1 MFTIDPDDT
10 APPSEQIRT
19 QVLAAVRSGAL
30 APGARLPP
38 VRTLATELGVAANT
52 VAKAYRTLEHDEVVE
67 TRGRNGTVVSPHG
80 DPGERL
86 AQAAAEAYR
95 ARTAE
100 LGLDPAQALAIVTA
114 ALSGGSR

>member
-1 MFTIDPDDT
+1 MITIDPDDT

-19 QVLAAVRSGAL
+19 QVLAAVQSGEL

-52 VAKAYRTLEHDEVVE
+52 VAKAYRSLEHDEVVE
-67 TRGRNGTVVSPHG
+67 TRGRNGTVVSTHG
-80 DPGERL
+80 DPSERL
-86 AQAAAEAYR
+86 AQAAAEVYR

-100 LGLDPAQALAIVTA
+100 LGVDPAQALAIVSA
-114 ALSGGSR
+114 ALSGPGR